1 MSGFSIDWLNL
12 REAADHRARDDG
24 LMMKA
29 LAWLAA
35 HSAEADGSEAGK
47 QQNAATIV
55 DLGAGTGS
63 TLRAFSAITNKSD
76 GRQPEINWRLV
87 DQDVALLAEAAR
99 RHSQTHSL
107 QAVEQDLSDIKNLPL
122 AGSQLITASALFDLV
137 SAAFIDELVTV
148 LHTCVQ
154 QSPIALYSALNYDGT
169 TKWSPDHPLD
179 ELVLAAFNR
188 DQQTDKGFGKALG
201 PRANTYIQEKFA
213 EAGFQVITADSP
225 WQLNGDDVELVC
237 ALGEGIA
244 NAVKNDAEIDADEL
258 QQWLAFRQA
267 HAASGRCSVGH
278 MDLLITSVSW

>member
-12 REAADHRARDDG
+12 REAADHRARDAA

-29 LAWLAA
+29 LAWLTA
-35 HSAEADGSEAGK
+35 HSAEADGRDAGK

-63 TLRAFSAITNKSD
+63 TLRAFSAIANKSD
-76 GRQPEINWRLV
+76 GRRPQINWRLV

-148 LHTCVQ
+148 LHTCAQ

-169 TKWSPDHPLD
+169 TKWSPVHPLD

-225 WQLNGDDVELVC
+225 WQLNGDDAELVC

-267 HAASGRCSVGH
+267 NAASGRCSVGH